1 MKKYRIAYIPGD
13 GIGKETGPEGVRVL
27 EAAARKFGFELK
39 FDEYDWSC
47 DYYAKHGRMM
57 PEDGLEQ
64 VRQHDAVFFGA
75 AGWPATVPDHISLWG
90 LLIPFRRN
98 FQQYVNL
105 RPVRLMPGVK
115 CPLADRKPG
124 DIDFWVVR
132 ENSEGEYSSIGGRM
146 YSGTDDEFATQQ
158 AIFSRRGTDRIMRFA
173 FELAK
178 KGKKNG
184 EGRGKGVASIVQQFL
199 KVFLDIVL
207 WRRGPQDLPSS
218 GLLVVITLVAYEL
231 VNLVQIALVDVSVSE
246 LLLYLVV
253 DPLLLMGGLWLV
265 MTLFG
270 RKERWS
276 QTISAV
282 LGCSALMG
290 LVVSVPMV
298 LLFGPRMASNPPAAV
313 QLLALGLVIA
323 FILVV
328 GRIIQL
334 ATESNLLTGSA
345 IATTYV
351 VILHALAGMLRS
363 SGS

>member
-1 MKKYRIAYIPGD
+1 M
-13 GIGKETGPEGVRVL
+13 
-27 EAAARKFGFELK
+27 
-39 FDEYDWSC
+39 
-47 DYYAKHGRMM
+47 
-57 PEDGLEQ
+57 
-64 VRQHDAVFFGA
+64 
-75 AGWPATVPDHISLWG
+75 
-90 LLIPFRRN
+90 
-98 FQQYVNL
+98 
-105 RPVRLMPGVK
+105 
-115 CPLADRKPG
+115 
-124 DIDFWVVR
+124 
-132 ENSEGEYSSIGGRM
+132 
-146 YSGTDDEFATQQ
+146 
-158 AIFSRRGTDRIMRFA
+158 
-173 FELAK
+173 
-178 KGKKNG
+178 
-184 EGRGKGVASIVQQFL
+184 QQFL

-218 GLLVVITLVAYEL
+218 GLLVAITLVAYEL

-298 LLFGPRMASNPPAAV
+298 LLVGPRMASNPPAAV

>member
-1 MKKYRIAYIPGD
+1 
-13 GIGKETGPEGVRVL
+13 
-27 EAAARKFGFELK
+27 
-39 FDEYDWSC
+39 
-47 DYYAKHGRMM
+47 
-57 PEDGLEQ
+57 
-64 VRQHDAVFFGA
+64 
-75 AGWPATVPDHISLWG
+75 
-90 LLIPFRRN
+90 
-98 FQQYVNL
+98 
-105 RPVRLMPGVK
+105 
-115 CPLADRKPG
+115 
-124 DIDFWVVR
+124 
-132 ENSEGEYSSIGGRM
+132 
-146 YSGTDDEFATQQ
+146 
-158 AIFSRRGTDRIMRFA
+158 
-173 FELAK
+173 
-178 KGKKNG
+178 
-184 EGRGKGVASIVQQFL
+184 VQQFL

-218 GLLVVITLVAYEL
+218 GLLVAITLVAYEL

-253 DPLLLMGGLWLV
+253 DPLLLMSGLWLV
-265 MTLFG
+265 MTLFS

-276 QTISAV
+276 QTVSAV

-298 LLFGPRMASNPPAAV
+298 LLVGPRMASNPPAAV